1 MGFSHHYTHTCTI
14 VSYTVGQ
21 SARGA
26 QTKTASGTQTL
37 VKCRFVHPKQPDS
50 EPLPELGQMIRTD
63 AYLFLNP
70 SISVD
75 TEAEISNVRWK
86 SDGALVDADAAV
98 LPRRAEAKVA
108 PEDGGPHANLLPR
121 DRP

>member
-86 SDGALVDADAAV
+86 SDGALVDAGPFEVIEVAKRN
-98 LPRRAEAKVA
+98 RRNYHHMRLRLKKLE
-108 PEDGGPHANLLPR
+108 
-121 DRP
+121 